1 MTSNN
6 KIVWRNGAGYITK
19 SEISYRVFYPYNG
32 NISHCYPLTEEGLQT
47 AKNQLE
53 ERLRVYLE
61 REDDYFELY
70 H

>member
-6 KIVWRNGAGYITK
+6 KIVWRNAAGYITK
-19 SEISYRVFYPYNG
+19 SEISYRAVYTYHG
-32 NISHCYPLTEEGLQT
+32 HVSTSYPLTEEGLQA

-53 ERLRVYLE
+53 ESLRVYLE
-61 REDDYFELY
+61 KDDVY